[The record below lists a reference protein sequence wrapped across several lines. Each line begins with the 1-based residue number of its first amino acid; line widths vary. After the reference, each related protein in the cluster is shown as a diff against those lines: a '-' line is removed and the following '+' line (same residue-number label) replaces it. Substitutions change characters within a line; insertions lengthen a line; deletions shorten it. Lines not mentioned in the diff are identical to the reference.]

1 MTAASVQPDEV
12 FRSFRENFGGTVGSD
27 DVGVFDTD
35 CTEAGDNEFGLNG
48 YDGIYMGFR
57 LKYTAEAPETTAS
70 TTSSKS
76 SATK

>member
-35 CTEAGDNEFGLNG
+35 CTESGDNEFGLNG
-48 YDGIYMGFR
+48 YDGIYMGFSMK
-57 LKYTAEAPETTAS
+57 LSGEAPETAAS
-70 TTSSKS
+70 TGK
-76 SATK
+76 